1 MEIDNLREIAMNG
14 LDSLKDFLENNRNLI
29 FETFDNSTGG
39 ITVEIS
45 TYDEC
50 MGTDFLCGFEFD
62 NNGNFINEY

>member
-1 MEIDNLREIAMNG
+1 MGIEKLREIAMNG
-14 LDSLKDFLENNRNLI
+14 LDSLENFLENDKNLV
-29 FETFDNSTGG
+29 FETFDNGVDG

-62 NNGNFINEY
+62 SDGNFVNEY